1 MYVGNT
7 YERLAILLSLVIVTA
22 ANATPTGCSYD
33 KQLVAGAWSP
43 RSDTHITLTLE
54 LDQVAGPQNPELAR
68 IAAELLQPPAGS
80 ADSSAYPIGTK
91 PLPGV
96 PAALFMALTGFFCV
110 SFVKDR
116 RVWLAGLAGLLWL
129 GQAGLSALP
138 ELASHIAGKRQI
150 KQQSADN
157 LTCLHAVKHCGRL
170 RSDIEGTQYIGLLR
184 HLAGIPDVTVSHSIS
199 ALLPSLRARRSRFD
213 ALRKRA
219 VSAQLTAPEFALT
232 RLVSHI
238 IETTSCPACA
248 AEQPVCFSPA
258 FIFSSLAR
266 GPPASA

>member
-1 MYVGNT
+1 MYVGNM
-7 YERLAILLSLVIVTA
+7 YKRLAILLSLVIVTT
-22 ANATPTGCSYD
+22 ANAAPTGCNYD
-33 KQLVAGAWSP
+33 KQLFAGARSP

-54 LDQVAGPQNPELAR
+54 LDQVAGPHNPELAR
-68 IAAELLQPPAGS
+68 IAAELLEPPAGS
-80 ADSSAYPIGTK
+80 PDSPPYPIDAK

-116 RVWLAGLAGLLWL
+116 RVWLAALTGLLWL

-138 ELASHIAGKRQI
+138 ELASHIAGKKQI
-150 KQQSADN
+150 KQQSADTP
-157 LTCLHAVKHCGRL
+157 TCMRAGEHCGRL

-184 HLAGIPDVTVSHSIS
+184 HLAGIPDVTVSHSIPAS
-199 ALLPSLRARRSRFD
+199 IPSLRARRSGFD
-213 ALRKRA
+213 ALRKSA
-219 VSAQLTAPEFALT
+219 VSAQLAAPEFALT

-248 AEQPVCFSPA
+248 AGQPVCFSPA
-258 FIFSSLAR
+258 FIFSNLAR
-266 GPPASA
+266 GPPEPA